1 MPTVIGNNLRLCVHV
16 GALEVCPLPTP
27 FPKRRVHLTTCMV
40 ILVSFSSLLKVSAE
54 DYADFL
60 KDLGIGDYSRV
71 NRC

>member
-1 MPTVIGNNLRLCVHV
+1 MLALWRFVDFPPPFLKRLV
-16 GALEVCPLPTP
+16 
-27 FPKRRVHLTTCMV
+27 RLTTCMV